1 MCARVRRFLKN
12 KVRYVQTCGPVTSK
26 DRRIVRLLQ
35 HRRLAACSGVG
46 LIMTKGST
54 KMASGFKPR
63 ASCNLMELEP
73 TQISDETHSPGKQL
87 CFACPDEGALQLPG
101 AGYFTSG
108 AV

>member
-1 MCARVRRFLKN
+1 MDR
-12 KVRYVQTCGPVTSK
+12 TCGPVTSK

-63 ASCNLMELEP
+63 AKQSDQP
-73 TQISDETHSPGKQL
+73 TQISDETYSPGKQL
-87 CFACPDEGALQLPG
+87 CFACPDEDALQLPG